1 MPGEKKGI
9 RFISTLAR
17 AFSRVTS
24 LGCGSAALCNPK
36 GTVDERRSEE
46 KKEMSVVALA
56 ENGREGARPGDHHTH
71 GLNQ

>member
-17 AFSRVTS
+17 AFSGVTS
-24 LGCGSAALCNPK
+24 LGCGSAALRNAT

-46 KKEMSVVALA
+46 KKEMSVVALV
-56 ENGREGARPGDHHTH
+56 ETGEKGAAPVVTIPTG
-71 GLNQ
+71 